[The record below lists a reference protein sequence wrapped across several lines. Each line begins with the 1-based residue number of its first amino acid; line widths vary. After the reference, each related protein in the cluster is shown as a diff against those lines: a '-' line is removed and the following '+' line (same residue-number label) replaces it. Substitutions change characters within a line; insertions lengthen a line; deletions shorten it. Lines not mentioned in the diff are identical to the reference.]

1 MKFLF
6 DNNLPPSLAR
16 GIAELSKFESDVETV
31 IALRDKFKP
40 GERDEQWL
48 AALIDEGGWNVL
60 SLDGFKKS
68 PAEKELIRRRGL
80 TVFVLDPQWSK
91 PYWEQ
96 TANLVKWWPK
106 ILGVARLTSK
116 TALRV
121 PWHFTNKSTFQQQ
134 RL

>member
-16 GIAELSKFESDVETV
+16 GMAELSKFEADVQAV

-40 GERDEQWL
+40 SEADEAWL
-48 AALIDEGGWNVL
+48 ATLIAEGGWFVL
-60 SLDGFKKS
+60 SLDGFRKS
-68 PAEKELIRRRGL
+68 PAEKELIRRHGL
-80 TVFVLDPQWSK
+80 TVFVLDRQWNK

-106 ILGVARLTSK
+106 ILGMARLSSR
-116 TALRV
+116 AAHRV
-121 PWHFTNKSTFQQQ
+121 PWHFTNKSTFQQL